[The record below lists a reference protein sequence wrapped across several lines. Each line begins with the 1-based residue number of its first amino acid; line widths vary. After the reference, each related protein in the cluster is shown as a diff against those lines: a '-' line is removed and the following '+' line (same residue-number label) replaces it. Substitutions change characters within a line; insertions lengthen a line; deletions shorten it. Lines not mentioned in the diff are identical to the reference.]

1 MQSTALPLR
10 FSIIM
15 VKLVNNSNSNKFI
28 PFLFSIHFI
37 FCCGFYTHKFI
48 AATLICLENF
58 IIALPI
64 EPNCWAE
71 FHSLHR
77 LRLNW
82 HFICFIWKTIII
94 SYSIHVYC
102 LHPYAIELVGKQCA
116 SEQLS
121 IDINII
127 YCYSSIIPLIN
138 V

>member
-1 MQSTALPLR
+1 MQSTVLPLR

-48 AATLICLENF
+48 AATLICLETLLLLFQSKRTVVRVSFASSTPSQLAFYLFHLENNHNF
-58 IIALPI
+58 IFNPCLLFTSI
-64 EPNCWAE
+64 C
-71 FHSLHR
+71 
-77 LRLNW
+77 NW
-82 HFICFIWKTIII
+82 
-94 SYSIHVYC
+94 
-102 LHPYAIELVGKQCA
+102 ELVEEQCA
-116 SEQLS
+116 SKQLS

-127 YCYSSIIPLIN
+127 YCCSSIIPLIN